1 MLAKDIRKGQKI
13 LVVDNEEPICINLK
27 LSLSFM
33 GYKVVT
39 AKDGLEALGL
49 YKKNDFDLVLTD
61 VLMPEMDGLQLYD
74 EIKKKNPDAIVY
86 IMSGTYKEEEI
97 RQKLKKGVAGYIQKP
112 FNLDYLLR
120 IINCSD

>member
-1 MLAKDIRKGQKI
+1 MLAKDIKKGQKI